1 MKMRLRNLLI
11 VLSVTLLS
19 FASSVYAASPV
30 WKITK
35 GDNHLFI
42 GGTIHVLTKADFP
55 LPTAFETAYSQS
67 SRIIFE
73 TDMQGMKNPEIQK
86 RLLKQVMYAD
96 GKNLKQELDKQT
108 FMDLEKH
115 LTSRGIPVANL
126 LPFKPGM
133 LAVTLTV
140 IELHRLGLAG
150 TGVDEFY
157 SLKALNDNK
166 PLGQLESIDAQIG
179 FLASMG
185 DGQENELIASTLREI
200 KEIPAMLQA
209 TKEAWRKSDGKKLV
223 DMSLVP
229 MKKESPAVYDT
240 LIVKRNNA
248 WMVQIE
254 EMLKTKEVEF
264 VLVGA
269 LHLFGDDGV
278 IARLSAKGYTVQM
291 LD

>member
-1 MKMRLRNLLI
+1 MAMALLA
-11 VLSVTLLS
+11 
-19 FASSVYAASPV
+19 FASSVQAAAPV
-30 WKITK
+30 WKISK

-42 GGTIHVLTKADFP
+42 GGTIHVLSKSDFP
-55 LPTAFETAYSQS
+55 LPAAFETAYSQS

-73 TDMQGMKNPEIQK
+73 TDMQGMKNPETQK
-86 RLLKQVMYAD
+86 KLLKQVMYAD
-96 GKNLKQELDKQT
+96 GKNLKQVLDKQT
-108 FMDLEKH
+108 FLALEQH
-115 LTSRGIPVANL
+115 LASRGIPVANL

-133 LAVTLTV
+133 LAITLTV

-157 SLKALNDNK
+157 SLKALNDQK
-166 PLGQLESIDAQIG
+166 QLGQLESIDAQIG
-179 FLASMG
+179 FLANMG

-200 KEIPAMLQA
+200 REIPAMLQS

-223 DMSLVP
+223 EMSLVP

-254 EMLKTKEVEF
+254 EMLKTWDVEF

-269 LHLFGDDGV
+269 LHLVGDEGV
-278 IARLSAKGYTVQM
+278 IAQLAAKGYTVQM